1 MRDTGVRPDVA
12 LDDPNLIDL
21 TEDDGED
28 WLMDVDYITVVQDDE

>member
-1 MRDTGVRPDVA
+1 MRDTGVRPDIA
-12 LDDPNLIDL
+12 LDDPKLIDL